1 MGTVVY
7 GHWGPPLL
15 GFPTSAGDEWELE
28 GQGLV
33 ESLSPLIDAGRVKF
47 FSINSVNSAGFY
59 NKSAHP
65 FHRSWVQSQFD
76 AYVRYEVV
84 PFIQDNCQSRDIA
97 ISTMGAS
104 FGAYHAAN
112 TLFKHPDVVRR
123 CFALSGV
130 YDIKNFMNG
139 MYDDNTYFNNPV
151 DYLSNLSDGNLMA
164 QLSQCDIHI
173 ATGSGPWEN
182 SGPST
187 GSRQFCRRREF
198 PIIWTIGGRKAGTTG
213 RIGNIRCGSTSPG
226 CFSPLGQPEA
236 VEQIAALTNH
246 LLFVDPDIASAR
258 QHVHMRSRTPRCMR
272 LAAVRIA
279 ESKMH
284 ARQFL
289 ILQQHTN
296 HVGQAEVRAEGQ
308 FANAVAVL
316 IRVAIFPEFLFQ
328 ILARAFR

>member
-1 MGTVVY
+1 VAEHYLHSIRIAEQKFRRIEFPVFCALKRRIILRSTANRSKPQSIHESDMKREYHRWYSNRLGLDMGIVVY

-28 GQGLV
+28 GQGLIG
-33 ESLSPLIDAGRVKF
+33 SLSALIDAGRVKF

-65 FHRSWVQSQFD
+65 FHRSWVQAQFD
-76 AYVRYEVV
+76 AYVRYEVI

-151 DYLSNLSDGNLMA
+151 DYLSNLPDGNVMA

-182 SGPST
+182 SGPSY
-187 GSRQFCRRREF
+187 R
-198 PIIWTIGGRKAGTTG
+198 
-213 RIGNIRCGSTSPG
+213 
-226 CFSPLGQPEA
+226 L
-236 VEQIAALTNH
+236 
-246 LLFVDPDIASAR
+246 SAI
-258 QHVHMRSRTPRCMR
+258 
-272 LAAVRIA
+272 LAAKGIPHHLDDWGPQGGHDWPYWKHEMWEYITR
-279 ESKMH
+279 
-284 ARQFL
+284 
-289 ILQQHTN
+289 
-296 HVGQAEVRAEGQ
+296 
-308 FANAVAVL
+308 
-316 IRVAIFPEFLFQ
+316 LF
-328 ILARAFR
+328 